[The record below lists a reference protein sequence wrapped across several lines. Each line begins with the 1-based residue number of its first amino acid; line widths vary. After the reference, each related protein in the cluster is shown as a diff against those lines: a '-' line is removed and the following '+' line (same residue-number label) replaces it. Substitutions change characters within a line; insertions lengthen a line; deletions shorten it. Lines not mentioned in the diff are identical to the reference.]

1 MCTVRRQPLLET
13 ALVSFHSSHSKM
25 SATERVLLDSSLV
38 PTRYTIDLKPDLE
51 RHYCDGKVQIDCDV
65 KVETSCVVS
74 KA

>member
-1 MCTVRRQPLLET
+1 
-13 ALVSFHSSHSKM
+13 M

-51 RHYCDGKVQIDCDV
+51 RHYFDGKVQIDCDV